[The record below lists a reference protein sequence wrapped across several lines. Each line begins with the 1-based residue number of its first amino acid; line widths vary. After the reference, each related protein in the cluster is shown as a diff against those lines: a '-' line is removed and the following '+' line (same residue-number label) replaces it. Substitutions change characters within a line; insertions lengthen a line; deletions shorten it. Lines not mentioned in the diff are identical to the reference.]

1 VSRVLAAIDA
11 ANSADPTLV
20 QAEGRLVPAELL
32 YGERMSAALAEF
44 MPDAS
49 EALTIAARGQHIE
62 RWTSPRANYPAGR
75 LGYLTWRRDLKNFHA
90 RRFAESW
97 PLMVSM
103 VGRSI
108 VSVPSFARSV

>member
-1 VSRVLAAIDA
+1 MLAAIDA

-49 EALTIAARGQHIE
+49 EALTIAARGQHV
-62 RWTSPRANYPAGR
+62 SAGR
-75 LGYLTWRRDLKNFHA
+75 RRAPTTRQDA
-90 RRFAESW
+90 SD
-97 PLMVSM
+97 
-103 VGRSI
+103 I
-108 VSVPSFARSV
+108 